1 MTQQTIFERTDLGED
16 MHVLLR
22 DYPRDTW
29 PGHPNFASSIQNW
42 MGAHSMFRQL
52 GEITRVETENYL
64 SKTRAPEEFCARL
77 AHYGNMLTGNLHG
90 HHTWEDRSFFP
101 ELRQADD
108 RFSNGLETLEKDH
121 ETLDGTLDEFTR
133 QANRVIK
140 LVDLDEAQARDEAGP
155 MQETIARIE
164 QILNRHLADEEDLVV
179 PILLHHKM
187 RG

>member
-1 MTQQTIFERTDLGED
+1 MQ
-16 MHVLLR
+16 VLLA
-22 DYPRDTW
+22 DYPRASW
-29 PGHPNFASSIQNW
+29 PGHPHFATSVQNW
-42 MGAHSMFRQL
+42 MGAHSMFRRL

-64 SKTRAPEEFCARL
+64 SRDRSAEEFSARL
-77 AHYGNMLTGNLHG
+77 SYYGNILTRNLHG
-90 HHTWEDRSFFP
+90 HHTWEDRQFFP
-101 ELRQADD
+101 ELRGADP
-108 RFSNGLETLEKDH
+108 RFSSGLETLEKDH